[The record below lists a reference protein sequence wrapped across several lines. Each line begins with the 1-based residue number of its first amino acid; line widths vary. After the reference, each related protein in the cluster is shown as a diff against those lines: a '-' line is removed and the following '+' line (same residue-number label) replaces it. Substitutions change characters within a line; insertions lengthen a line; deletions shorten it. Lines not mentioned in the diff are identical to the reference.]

1 MSSMKADIEAGI
13 TNEETPLV
21 NPEDNDNKLEE
32 IPEWT
37 PLEIAI
43 SGTAVATAATS
54 VAAMVANGN
63 PLTVASGTLG
73 IVVPSY
79 SAIQQQK
86 ITETLALKETNEF
99 LENELNNLKIE
110 NNRLS
115 ESCKQLEGSVANL
128 EDMEEALANIRQMET
143 QNLDLLEEQI
153 VESQEILD
161 SMEKNVM
168 GTVIQNIMSILFAI
182 DTDGDY
188 KLSDDEID
196 TLIHKV
202 EAINDVDVN
211 DEMIKKLIIEK
222 DRNIDGVMDVIRD
235 MLEDS
240 SDKPPEERCF
250 RFNDQN

>member
-1 MSSMKADIEAGI
+1 MSNIKADIEAGI

-21 NPEDNDNKLEE
+21 NPEDNDEKLEE

-37 PLEIAI
+37 PLEIAVT
-43 SGTAVATAATS
+43 GTAVATAATS
-54 VAAMVANGN
+54 AVAMIVNGN

-73 IVVPSY
+73 VVVPSY
-79 SAIQQQK
+79 SAVQQQK
-86 ITETLALKETNEF
+86 LTETEALKQTNEF
-99 LENELNNLKIE
+99 LERELDNLKIE

-115 ESCKQLEGSVANL
+115 ESCKKLEGSVANL
-128 EDMEEALANIRQMET
+128 EDMEEALADIREMET

-161 SMEKNVM
+161 SMQESVRS
-168 GTVIQNIMSILFAI
+168 TVIQNVISILFAV
-182 DTDGDY
+182 DTDGDC

-196 TLIHKV
+196 TLIHRV
-202 EAINDVDVN
+202 ESINDVDIN
-211 DEMIKKLIIEK
+211 DEMIKKLIIDK

-235 MLEDS
+235 AMENS

-250 RFNDQN
+250 RFNNQK